1 MVLRPLCISSTTL
14 CIFLLLLPCHFCHS
28 CHVFFYCVSCV
39 YAYPTLYEGCGLLGL
54 HHSLLFPY
62 DLRWCVGKSP
72 YSSNRWAS
80 TLIVYFCAMSVGLL
94 AYWVHYLF
102 PWASPL
108 QIEPTWGGGSESRS
122 WQWMRSSY
130 RPVVQHPFILFGG
143 ALWLFASSSRPCSTI
158 SRMTWSRSFLG
169 SIGFLHPRSCH
180 SSRRCFTHA
189 YPLWIW
195 VRYITR
201 LEGVGGQ
208 GAFRYGLHGWPST
221 GRCIEGHSFFL
232 MSIPLPWFVQPPP
245 LGPLVV

>member
-62 DLRWCVGKSP
+62 DLRWCVGKIP
-72 YSSNRWAS
+72 YSFNHWAS

-94 AYWVHYLF
+94 ANWVHYLF

-108 QIEPTWGGGSESRS
+108 QIEPFWGGGSESRS

-169 SIGFLHPRSCH
+169 SVGFSILDLAIRQGDVLLMPILFEFGSGTSLGWKEWVDKELSDTGFMGGLQQAGVLKAIVSSWCLSHYHDLFNLHH
-180 SSRRCFTHA
+180 
-189 YPLWIW
+189 L
-195 VRYITR
+195 VR
-201 LEGVGGQ
+201 
-208 GAFRYGLHGWPST
+208 
-221 GRCIEGHSFFL
+221 
-232 MSIPLPWFVQPPP
+232 
-245 LGPLVV
+245 

>member
-108 QIEPTWGGGSESRS
+108 QIEPFWGGGSESRS

-169 SIGFLHPRSCH
+169 SVGFSILDLAIRQGDVLLMPILFEFGSGT
-180 SSRRCFTHA
+180 S
-189 YPLWIW
+189 LGWKEW
-195 VRYITR
+195 VDKE
-201 LEGVGGQ
+201 L
-208 GAFRYGLHGWPST
+208 SDT
-221 GRCIEGHSFFL
+221 GFMGDL
-232 MSIPLPWFVQPPP
+232 
-245 LGPLVV
+245 